1 MRSHASDFVQ
11 LDAPILQRRIG
22 KKLSES
28 FIIDRQN
35 FWNYKRRRLANF
47 GDQIL
52 NLADPREVFI
62 VCAVF
67 GNLQRRIV
75 IDAFHLL
82 LEWLFK
88 LAKAGPWP
96 GLF

>member
-1 MRSHASDFVQ
+1 MRSRASDFVQ
-11 LDAPILQRRIG
+11 REAPIIQRRLG

-35 FWNYKRRRLANF
+35 FRNYKRRRLANF

-52 NLADPREVFI
+52 NLANPPEVFV
-62 VCAVF
+62 VCAVL